1 MSQDEITIRP
11 IDYAR
16 DAASL
21 KSFLVERDQMRLD
34 HCEPAVKDGDCFV
47 FVADEGNG
55 ALGWVVVHTKFRED
69 QDWSPPDEDT
79 RAFQSGEDA
88 YVENIEVT
96 ARARSNGMGRRLL
109 AAAQDEARKR
119 GKKTLWLHTAE
130 NNSLAHA
137 LFDREGWV
145 HERSVYPP
153 WKPTSRTRIYRKV
166 L

>member
-1 MSQDEITIRP
+1 MSDIIIRP

-16 DAASL
+16 DAAAL
-21 KSFLVERDQMRLD
+21 QSFLIERDTLRLA
-34 HCEPAVKDGDCFV
+34 HCEQAVAGGDCFI
-47 FVADEGNG
+47 FVADEGSG
-55 ALGWVVVHTKFRED
+55 AIGWVAVHTNFRAD
-69 QDWSPPDEDT
+69 QDWSPPDDDT
-79 RAFQSGEDA
+79 RTFQSGDNA

-96 ARARSNGMGRRLL
+96 AQARSGGIGRKLL
-109 AAAQDEARKR
+109 TAAQDEARKR

-153 WKPTSRTRIYRKV
+153 WKPTSRTRIYKKV